1 MTPTEKALFFSEVI
15 MAQLLA
21 SATLVW
27 QYVLGSILILLA
39 IALVLLVLKQSGKE
53 KGLSGTIAGGADT
66 FFSKNQSKTTDK
78 LLSKLTIIGSIVFVV
93 ITVALVIIVSM
104 G

>member
-1 MTPTEKALFFSEVI
+1 MTQTEKALFFSEVI

-66 FFSKNQSKTTDK
+66 FFSKNQSKTK
-78 LLSKLTIIGSIVFVV
+78 
-93 ITVALVIIVSM
+93 
-104 G
+104 